1 MDSLNW
7 INNYTQ
13 KFDKTQNKLNSTV
26 RNKLNDLVNL
36 CNKHPIEFKFVSGAE
51 NPADK
56 TTRVVSFKTLGKSN
70 FYCSPIA
77 LVNGDNDF
85 VIEVPCPKLQVENIL
100 KTTIEPT
107 VNKDLICLEVT
118 ELKRFSSIDRA
129 INVFVKVLKFVNI
142 LKKKV
147 KSNEK
152 SVHEDLRLVTQNKL
166 IKYDQYVC
174 FPECVKYFASD
185 NKQKLCHAKSCQTVK
200 FVQRSWRAD

>member
-1 MDSLNW
+1 MIDTCNELTSSDLYYPIEISKLQLFSDSMVSLNW
-7 INNYTQ
+7 MNNYTQ
-13 KFDKTQNKLNSTV
+13 KFDKSQNKLNTTV

-36 CNKHPIEFKFVSGAE
+36 CNKHPIEFKFVSGEE

-85 VIEVPCPKLQVENIL
+85 VIEVPCSKLQVENIL

-118 ELKRFSSIDRA
+118 ELKKFSSIDCA
-129 INVFVKVLKFVNI
+129 INVFVKILKFVNI

-147 KSNEK
+147 KSNK
-152 SVHEDLRLVTQNKL
+152 K
-166 IKYDQYVC
+166 IW
-174 FPECVKYFASD
+174 
-185 NKQKLCHAKSCQTVK
+185 
-200 FVQRSWRAD
+200 SWRSAISCSK